1 MPPDDKPVGT
11 FAKTSVYPASR
22 TGFLLPDN
30 TMIYMGTEKKDGRLY
45 VRTLGMG
52 PGGKGYDS
60 SWAWDDTAGNNL
72 TQIKLKP

>member
-1 MPPDDKPVGT
+1 
-11 FAKTSVYPASR
+11 
-22 TGFLLPDN
+22 
-30 TMIYMGTEKKDGRLY
+30 MIYMGTEKKDGRLY

-60 SWAWDDTAGNNL
+60 SWAWDDTSQNNL